1 MATGFEAL
9 LTQQIVKRNI
19 FQGMDQD
26 RMFSG
31 RGGGR
36 SMRGACFL
44 GKPNGSIFFF
54 ILPYEFRLTLD
65 YREGVKTQHPFS

>member
-1 MATGFEAL
+1 MTTGFEAL

-31 RGGGR
+31 RGGEVHEGCLFPR
-36 SMRGACFL
+36 EAQWVY
-44 GKPNGSIFFF
+44 FFF

>member
-1 MATGFEAL
+1 MTTGFEAL

-19 FQGMDQD
+19 FQGMDQ
-26 RMFSG
+26 G
-31 RGGGR
+31 GGGR

-44 GKPNGSIFFF
+44 GKPNRSIFF

>member
-1 MATGFEAL
+1 MTTGFEAL

-31 RGGGR
+31 RGGG
-36 SMRGACFL
+36 G
-44 GKPNGSIFFF
+44 GP
-54 ILPYEFRLTLD
+54 
-65 YREGVKTQHPFS
+65 